1 MGFVEETE
9 KQVKKHLEEYIN
21 LLPKKDVRSIAIL
34 EDVAKDEEKHRQTAQ
49 SLGSVDLP
57 ESAKLMMENFSKV
70 MKKMSYYI

>member
-34 EDVAKDEEKHRQTAQ
+34 EDVAKDEEKHRQTSQ
-49 SLGSVDLP
+49 SLVSVDLP

-70 MKKMSYYI
+70 MKKQLY